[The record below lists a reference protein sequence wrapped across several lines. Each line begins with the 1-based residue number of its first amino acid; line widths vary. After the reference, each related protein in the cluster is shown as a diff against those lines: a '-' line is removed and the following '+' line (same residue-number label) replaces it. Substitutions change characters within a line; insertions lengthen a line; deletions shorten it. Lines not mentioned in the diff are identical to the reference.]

1 MLRNSK
7 IIYSLPHGVHFCKH
21 LRRTASNGEVHP
33 LFDNLIAGNR
43 AALARAITLSESTL
57 ERHKQEAAHLMSTVL
72 KYNMQNRSLRIGI
85 SGPPGAGKSTF
96 IEALGLH
103 VTKLGNKLA
112 VLAVDP
118 SSTRSGGSLLAD
130 KTRMQQLTAEKS
142 AYIRPSPNRGHLG
155 GVARATNAAIQLC
168 EAGGY
173 NVIIVETVGAGQ
185 SEIAVANMT
194 DLFVLLVPPGSGDEL
209 QGIKKGIV
217 EVADM
222 ILVTKADG
230 NLKTAARLVKTEYS
244 RALRLLRNHDDTS
257 WKPFVLTVSSITGK
271 GISDAWSDMLDF
283 QHEMISRGNFQD
295 RRKKQR
301 VTWLWDHVQDEL
313 MEHLRKDTLH
323 AEFQNKLEADVRNGI
338 ILPSTAAQELLNLFL
353 KQNIGNH
360 DTTPNLG

>member
-1 MLRNSK
+1 MLRNPK
-7 IIYSLPHGVHFCKH
+7 IIYSWPYGQHFCKH
-21 LRRTASNGEVHP
+21 LRRNASFGEVHP
-33 LFDNLIAGNR
+33 LFESLITGNR

-57 ERHKQEAAHLMSTVL
+57 ERHKQESAHLMSSVL
-72 KYNMQNRSLRIGI
+72 KHNLQNRSLRIGI

-96 IEALGLH
+96 IEAIGLH
-103 VTKLGNKLA
+103 ITELNNKLA

-130 KTRMQQLTAEKS
+130 KTRMQQLSVDKL

-257 WKPFVLTVSSITGK
+257 WKPFVQTVSSISGK
-271 GISDAWSDMLDF
+271 GISDAWSDMLEF
-283 QHEMISRGNFQD
+283 HQEMISTGKYQD

-313 MEHLRKDTLH
+313 LEHLRKDTLN
-323 AEFQNKLEADVRNGI
+323 AKFQEKLEADVRNGV
-338 ILPSTAAQELLNLFL
+338 ILPSTAAQKLLNLFL
-353 KQNIGNH
+353 KGKDNIS
-360 DTTPNLG
+360 